1 MFQKNRFLFVLLFAV
16 QSLFAQIPQGFNYQA
31 TVRNQTG
38 ELLTNEYVG
47 FKFHILQG
55 SSDATPTYSELHYI
69 STDDLGV
76 VHLSIGSGN
85 AEAGAFSQIDWSLG
99 NYHMGIEIN
108 TGDGFIDMGTTQL
121 MSVPF
126 ALYALNSGTTNNAS
140 LPQGNTVGD
149 VLSWNG
155 SAWTVPV
162 CSSSPTLRTNEVS
175 NITDT
180 SVTFSGTIEAPTCD
194 PSVTSQG
201 FVYGLNT
208 LPKTT
213 DEVIEVAW
221 TSPVKKITGLQQNQ
235 TYYCRTFFTNPTG
248 TYYGNELMFQTNIG
262 PVLLNSEG
270 VTNIKAFSAD
280 VYSDIYTNG
289 GAEITARGVCWSTN
303 PNPTIADSKT
313 EEGSG
318 LGGFSSSLTGLTKDT
333 TYNVR
338 SYATNEAGT
347 TYGEQVAFTTQD
359 GIVSFA
365 TTSIS
370 NIRMSSATI
379 AGNITDDGGAAITAR
394 GVCWSTNPNPTIAD
408 SKTEEGSGLGGF
420 SSSLTGLTEDTT
432 YNVRSYATNEAGTS
446 YSEEVNF
453 KTIENP
459 VYLDANGIT
468 VKARDWAGIGAKGM
482 LNGVEYTV
490 IDSNTL
496 RNMIFSG
503 EDVTTVCT
511 SIITGMPYM
520 FSTGFNE
527 DISTWDVSNVT
538 DMNYMF
544 SDANSFN
551 QDLSAWDVSNVTSM
565 SQMFYNASSF
575 NQDLS
580 SWDVSNVTTMSW
592 MFSNATS
599 FNQDLSAWDVSNVTN
614 MSSMFQ
620 YAQNFNQDL
629 SAWDVSNV
637 VNWIAFNESSN
648 DGPTSWT
655 LPKPSFGSLYLDAN
669 GITVKAPEDAE
680 IGSKGMVNGIEYT
693 VVDDETL
700 RGLIANGEDVTTV
713 CTSRI
718 TTMSEMFYFSGF
730 NQDLSAWDVS
740 NVTDMSGMFNESS
753 FNQDLSTWDV
763 SNVTNM
769 SSMFQFGQFNQDLSA
784 WDVSNVTTMS
794 EMFNFS
800 GFNQDLST
808 WDVRNVTNMS
818 YMFSNNSFNQ
828 DLSAWDVSNVT
839 DMSGMFNESSFNQD
853 LSTWDVSNVTTM
865 KSMFSMSS
873 FNQDLSAWDV
883 RNVTNMSNM
892 FSDTSYFN
900 QDLSAWDVSNVT
912 NMSSMF
918 QNASSFNQDLSAWD
932 VSNVTTMEY
941 MFYEAQNFNQDL
953 SAWDVSNVTTMEY
966 MFYEAQNFN
975 QDLSAWD
982 VSNVTTMEYMFYNA
996 YSFNQDLSAWDVS
1009 NVVNWINFNESSN
1022 DGTPSWTLPKPS
1034 FGSLYIDANG
1044 ITVKAPED
1052 AEIGSKGMVNGIEYT
1067 VVDINTLR
1075 NRIEYGGD
1083 VTTVCTSRITD
1094 MSAMFGGPDSFNQDI
1109 SAWDVSNVT
1118 TMSGMFSN
1126 SYSFNQDLSAWDVR
1140 NVTDMS
1146 GMFNESSFNQDLS
1159 AWDVSNVTECWG
1171 IYGNNSWT
1179 QPKPNFT
1186 NNCNQ

>member
-47 FKFHILQG
+47 IRFHIVQG
-55 SSDATPTYSELHYI
+55 TEQNNPVYSEFHYVP
-69 STDDLGV
+69 TDDLGSL
-76 VHLSIGSGN
+76 HLMIGQGTV
-85 AEAGAFSQIDWSLG
+85 EAGDFNQIDWSLG
-99 NYHMGIEIN
+99 NYHTGIEIN
-108 TGDGFIDMGTTQL
+108 TGSGFIDMGTTQL

-126 ALYALNSGTTNNAS
+126 ALYALNSGTTNSAS

-235 TYYCRTFFTNPTG
+235 TYYCRTYFTNPTG

-262 PVLLNSEG
+262 PVLLYSDG

-379 AGNITDDGGAAITAR
+379 AGNITDDGGEAITAR

-446 YSEEVNF
+446 YNEEVNF

-468 VKARDWAGIGAKGM
+468 VKAKDGAEMGSIGMVNGI
-482 LNGVEYTV
+482 EYTV
-490 IDSNTL
+490 VDSNTL
-496 RNMIFSG
+496 WEMIYDG
-503 EDVTTVCT
+503 DGDVTTVCT
-511 SIITGMPYM
+511 SRI
-520 FSTGFNE
+520 
-527 DISTWDVSNVT
+527 T
-538 DMNYMF
+538 DMSAMF
-544 SDANSFN
+544 GGPDSFN
-551 QDLSAWDVSNVTSM
+551 QDI
-565 SQMFYNASSF
+565 
-575 NQDLS
+575 
-580 SWDVSNVTTMSW
+580 
-592 MFSNATS
+592 
-599 FNQDLSAWDVSNVTN
+599 SAWDVSNVTN
-614 MSSMFQ
+614 MSFMFSS
-620 YAQNFNQDL
+620 AQN
-629 SAWDVSNV
+629 
-637 VNWIAFNESSN
+637 
-648 DGPTSWT
+648 
-655 LPKPSFGSLYLDAN
+655 
-669 GITVKAPEDAE
+669 
-680 IGSKGMVNGIEYT
+680 
-693 VVDDETL
+693 
-700 RGLIANGEDVTTV
+700 
-713 CTSRI
+713 
-718 TTMSEMFYFSGF
+718 
-730 NQDLSAWDVS
+730 
-740 NVTDMSGMFNESS
+740 
-753 FNQDLSTWDV
+753 
-763 SNVTNM
+763 
-769 SSMFQFGQFNQDLSA
+769 
-784 WDVSNVTTMS
+784 
-794 EMFNFS
+794 
-800 GFNQDLST
+800 
-808 WDVRNVTNMS
+808 
-818 YMFSNNSFNQ
+818 
-828 DLSAWDVSNVT
+828 
-839 DMSGMFNESSFNQD
+839 
-853 LSTWDVSNVTTM
+853 
-865 KSMFSMSS
+865 
-873 FNQDLSAWDV
+873 
-883 RNVTNMSNM
+883 
-892 FSDTSYFN
+892 
-900 QDLSAWDVSNVT
+900 
-912 NMSSMF
+912 
-918 QNASSFNQDLSAWD
+918 FNQDLSAWD

-975 QDLSAWD
+975 QDISTWD
-982 VSNVTTMEYMFYNA
+982 VGNVTTMSRMFSNA
-996 YSFNQDLSAWDVS
+996 FSFNQDLSAWDVS
-1009 NVVNWINFNESSN
+1009 NVVNWINFNEF
-1022 DGTPSWTLPKPS
+1022 DFEWPTSWTLPQ
-1034 FGSLYIDANG
+1034 
-1044 ITVKAPED
+1044 T
-1052 AEIGSKGMVNGIEYT
+1052 
-1067 VVDINTLR
+1067 
-1075 NRIEYGGD
+1075 
-1083 VTTVCTSRITD
+1083 
-1094 MSAMFGGPDSFNQDI
+1094 
-1109 SAWDVSNVT
+1109 
-1118 TMSGMFSN
+1118 
-1126 SYSFNQDLSAWDVR
+1126 
-1140 NVTDMS
+1140 
-1146 GMFNESSFNQDLS
+1146 
-1159 AWDVSNVTECWG
+1159 
-1171 IYGNNSWT
+1171 
-1179 QPKPNFT
+1179 
-1186 NNCNQ
+1186 

>member
-763 SNVTNM
+763 SNVHKYEFYVSIWSIQPRPQRLGCEQCDNYER
-769 SSMFQFGQFNQDLSA
+769 
-784 WDVSNVTTMS
+784 DV
-794 EMFNFS
+794 
-800 GFNQDLST
+800 
-808 WDVRNVTNMS
+808 
-818 YMFSNNSFNQ
+818 
-828 DLSAWDVSNVT
+828 
-839 DMSGMFNESSFNQD
+839 
-853 LSTWDVSNVTTM
+853 
-865 KSMFSMSS
+865 
-873 FNQDLSAWDV
+873 
-883 RNVTNMSNM
+883 
-892 FSDTSYFN
+892 
-900 QDLSAWDVSNVT
+900 
-912 NMSSMF
+912 
-918 QNASSFNQDLSAWD
+918 
-932 VSNVTTMEY
+932 
-941 MFYEAQNFNQDL
+941 
-953 SAWDVSNVTTMEY
+953 
-966 MFYEAQNFN
+966 
-975 QDLSAWD
+975 
-982 VSNVTTMEYMFYNA
+982 
-996 YSFNQDLSAWDVS
+996 
-1009 NVVNWINFNESSN
+1009 
-1022 DGTPSWTLPKPS
+1022 
-1034 FGSLYIDANG
+1034 
-1044 ITVKAPED
+1044 
-1052 AEIGSKGMVNGIEYT
+1052 
-1067 VVDINTLR
+1067 
-1075 NRIEYGGD
+1075 
-1083 VTTVCTSRITD
+1083 
-1094 MSAMFGGPDSFNQDI
+1094 
-1109 SAWDVSNVT
+1109 
-1118 TMSGMFSN
+1118 
-1126 SYSFNQDLSAWDVR
+1126 
-1140 NVTDMS
+1140 
-1146 GMFNESSFNQDLS
+1146 
-1159 AWDVSNVTECWG
+1159 
-1171 IYGNNSWT
+1171 
-1179 QPKPNFT
+1179 
-1186 NNCNQ
+1186 